1 MIIDEIKKANVD
13 AIKSRDTVARAV
25 LSVVINKYMLANIEK
40 RSVGKDFTDEDMISI
55 LQKASKEL
63 AEEAENYKKIN
74 NMEEYN
80 AILAQR
86 AIVEKY
92 LPAMMSAE
100 DIKAIILSL
109 EDRTLPS
116 VMRHF
121 KANFNGKCDMRVVSE
136 VIKTL

>member
-1 MIIDEIKKANVD
+1 
-13 AIKSRDTVARAV
+13 
-25 LSVVINKYMLANIEK
+25 MLANIEK